1 MKLIKQQIWKENPEN
16 LLVEFLEN
24 QASVSIIDGIGRIM
38 YANNK
43 FCDLIE
49 IPQNKILGELNL
61 ILKSERHANPIYKD
75 LWAAI
80 KSGQIWK
87 GILSDYT
94 SSGKLYRLD
103 TTIIP
108 GRNSKGNIDKFVAFY
123 YNVQPKYDAELKIV
137 GSETAV
143 NPYSGNISNSVNSIN
158 VFGEILNSNQGFGKL
173 SKKEMEGCSLYS
185 FISPIFHDMIKEI
198 VKSVFEVA
206 KPDQFE
212 TIGINS
218 AGINSIFVSQ
228 IVPVL
233 NNKGVVVSATIST
246 REVKDIRRVKQELM
260 SELDLK

>member
-1 MKLIKQQIWKENPEN
+1 MKLIKQQIWSENPEGIFA
-16 LLVEFLEN
+16 EFLEN
-24 QASVSIIDGIGRIM
+24 HTSISVVDTIGRIM

-43 FCDLIE
+43 FCELIE
-49 IPQNKILGELNL
+49 IPNNRITGELNM
-61 ILKSERHANPIYKD
+61 ILKSERHSNPIYKD
-75 LWAAI
+75 LWAVM

-87 GILSDYT
+87 GTLTDFT
-94 SSGKLYRLD
+94 SSGKLYNLD

-108 GRNSKGNIDKFVAFY
+108 GRNKKGKIDKYVAFY
-123 YNVQPKYDAELKIV
+123 YNVQPVYNANLKIV

-143 NPYSGNISNSVNSIN
+143 KPYSGNISNSVHSIN

-198 VKSVFEVA
+198 VKNVFEDA

>member
-1 MKLIKQQIWKENPEN
+1 MKLIKQQIWRENPESI
-16 LLVEFLEN
+16 LVEFLEN
-24 QASVSIIDGIGRIM
+24 QACVSIIDVIGRVI

-43 FCDLIE
+43 FCTTIE
-49 IPQNKILGELNL
+49 IPQNRILGELNL

-75 LWAAI
+75 LWAVI

-108 GRNSKGNIDKFVAFY
+108 GKNSKGVIDKFVAFY
-123 YNVQPKYDAELKIV
+123 YDVQPKYDAELKIV
-137 GSETAV
+137 GSDTSV
-143 NPYSGNISNSVNSIN
+143 KPYYGDISNSVHRIN

-173 SKKEMEGCSLYS
+173 SKREVEGCSLYS
-185 FISPIFHDMIKEI
+185 FISLIFHDMVKQI
-198 VKSVFEVA
+198 VKNVFEDA

-218 AGINSIFVSQ
+218 AGINTIFVSQ

-233 NNKGVVVSATIST
+233 NNKGIVVAATIST
-246 REVKDIRRVKQELM
+246 QEVKDIKRVKQELM
-260 SELDLK
+260 S